1 MTQEKVLKTLKSLGL
16 TDFEAKVYIFLA
28 KKGPTKAIDATKGL
42 KTSKQR
48 LYPILKNLQSK
59 GIVNSTLER
68 PAKFS
73 AVQFEKVLDSFLK
86 ARMEKTRR
94 IQQNKDKILSDWH
107 SIAIPESDTLTPK
120 FNVIEGRSHIYSKI
134 QMMIQDTK
142 EKFSFVATINNL
154 VYADQYGLF
163 DAAFNHPLKSKIRF
177 RFLSGLT
184 IQNVNVM
191 KALLKRIPKVNSSIK
206 GKIPNLGL
214 KLCPRMVIKDETE
227 TLFFI
232 DNKDGESVNE
242 EDDLCL
248 WTNCKSLV
256 YGFLAIF
263 EDLWRNAQD
272 INKKIDEI
280 EVSKSTLK
288 KNIFSDAE
296 TAYKKYLEA
305 LHSSKEEIMIT
316 TSPKG
321 LLDYWNNIDLVK
333 QCVERG
339 VTIKIMVPIEDENIE
354 VVHRLLKFCEI
365 RNVSPFNQETTV
377 IDGKQLFEFKQSALD
392 QESHEE
398 SETNTCF
405 KDVFQTIDQRYVKK
419 MKNTLNNIWKASFVP
434 SIHPLEEITILQ
446 ANAKMIGSMGDP
458 ISLKESKEELKR
470 IVGLNRVRL
479 TFNRKM
485 KMDVDERINSTSTQE
500 IIQKIIFDV
509 ELAIENEP
517 TLIGKAICERKM
529 TIVPK
534 KQVQNL
540 IFQDHYKISFPEGR
554 GFEGNAFIVLWN
566 DFRETLFCEKS
577 KAYASFRGTGEFE
590 GQTINIGHSW
600 RAFNYPIVWTGYLLK
615 P

>member
-16 TDFEAKVYIFLA
+16 ADFEAKVYIFLA
-28 KKGPTKAIDATKGL
+28 KKGPIKAIDAVKGL

-48 LYPILKNLQSK
+48 LYTILKNLQSK

-73 AVQFEKVLDSFLK
+73 AVQFEKVLNSFLK
-86 ARMEKTRR
+86 ERMEQTRR

-107 SIAIPESDTLTPK
+107 SISIPESDSLTPK

-134 QMMIQDTK
+134 QLMIQDTK

-184 IQNVNVM
+184 TQNVDVM
-191 KALLKRIPKVNSSIK
+191 KALLKKIPKVNSSIK
-206 GKIPNLGL
+206 GKIPNLSL

-232 DNKDGESVNE
+232 DKKDGESVNE
-242 EDDLCL
+242 KDDVCL

-256 YGFLAIF
+256 HGFLAIF

-280 EVSKSTLK
+280 EISKPTLK
-288 KNIFSDAE
+288 KNIISDSE

-305 LHSSKEEIMIT
+305 LHSAKKEIMIT

-321 LLDYWNNIDLVK
+321 LLDYWNNIHLVK

-339 VTIKIMVPIEDENIE
+339 VTIKIMVPIQGENIE
-354 VVHRLLKFCEI
+354 VAHKLLKFCEV
-365 RNVSPFNQETTV
+365 RNVSPLNQETTI
-377 IDGKQLFEFKQSALD
+377 IDGEQLFQFKKSKLD
-392 QESHEE
+392 QERHKEPK
-398 SETNTCF
+398 TNICF
-405 KDVFQTIDQRYVKK
+405 KDAFHTIDQGYVEK
-419 MKNTLNNIWKASFVP
+419 MKNTLNNIWKASFIP
-434 SIHPLEEITILQ
+434 SIHSLDEITRLK
-446 ANAKMIGSMGDP
+446 ANAKMIRSMVDP
-458 ISLKESKEELKR
+458 ISLKESNKELER

-479 TFNRKM
+479 TLNRKM
-485 KMDVDERINSTSTQE
+485 KMDVDERINSTSTRE
-500 IIQKIIFDV
+500 LIQKIIFDV
-509 ELAIENEP
+509 ELAIENEL

-529 TIVPK
+529 SILPK
-534 KQVQNL
+534 KQVQSL
-540 IFQDHYKISFPEGR
+540 IFQDHYEISFPEGR
-554 GFEGNAFIVLWN
+554 GFEGNVFMILWN
-566 DFRETLFCEKS
+566 DIREALCYEKS
-577 KAYASFRGTGEFE
+577 KAYGSFRGTGEFE

-600 RAFNYPIVWTGYLLK
+600 RSFNYPIVWTGYLLK